1 MDSAETKVKT
11 LKYKSTPLED
21 EETWKSELEREGFT
35 VIRAVAGEEEVV
47 KAQALTW
54 EWLESLGTGIKKAEP
69 DTWTHS
75 AWPGHGMGVTM
86 VSQGAAHLGATWYL
100 RGLPRLKEVFTRF
113 WETKELIVSLDGMII
128 WRPWSEQEDRR
139 PANLRLHADQSPVGK
154 PGFHCLQGMVPLF
167 PVTQITGGTVL
178 VPGSH
183 LMAAELLERHPA
195 WSERPGHDFCALR
208 PSDPLQGEEALV
220 PLMPGDLLLWDSRL
234 VHGAKVG
241 SPCSDEEGH
250 NLDPATLARASMC
263 VTMGP
268 RDKAS
273 TEVLTKRKQSVH
285 KGWHF
290 THWPWE
296 TPRIFGEVRGQGKQ
310 KYRVPELSSDQLK
323 LLGWTSEEL
332 ANGDHTSMEVEDSS
346 KHIASTATQ
355 RRDASISDAGRS
367 IISRLFF
374 RNKKLL

>member
-1 MDSAETKVKT
+1 MNSIQSLE
-11 LKYKSTPLED
+11 YNSTPLEE

-35 VIRAVAGEEEVV
+35 VIRAVAGEEEVE
-47 KAQALTW
+47 KARALTW
-54 EWLESLGTGIKKAEP
+54 EWLESLDTEIKREEP
-69 DTWTHS
+69 DTWTDE
-75 AWPGHGMGVTM
+75 AWPDWPGLKKYGTCK
-86 VSQGAAHLGATWYL
+86 SQGAAHLGATWYL

-113 WETKELIVSLDGMII
+113 WGTEELIVSLDGMII

-154 PGFHCLQGMVPLF
+154 PGFHCLQGMLPLF
-167 PVTQITGGTVL
+167 PVTPSSGGTVL
-178 VPGSH
+178 VPRSH
-183 LMAAELLERHPA
+183 LMAAELMERHPA
-195 WSERPGHDFCALR
+195 WTERPRQDFCALH
-208 PSDPLQGEEALV
+208 PSDPLQGEEVLV

-241 SPCSDEEGH
+241 SNYFSDGEGV
-250 NLDPATLARASMC
+250 DSAILARTSMC

-273 TEVLTKRKQSVH
+273 SEVLTKRKQSVH

-296 TPRIFGEVRGQGKQ
+296 TPRTFGEVRGQDKQ
-310 KYRVPELSSDQLK
+310 KYRVPELSTDQLK
-323 LLGWTSEEL
+323 LLGWTSQEL
-332 ANGDHTSMEVEDSS
+332 ANGDHTGMKVEDSS
-346 KHIASTATQ
+346 KHLSTTATP
-355 RRDASISDAGRS
+355 RRKSISDAGRS

-374 RNKKLL
+374 RNKKSR